1 MERGVKRSMLILA
14 ALILLGAG
22 SAEAAIGDHC
32 EVKDPTGSPLNLRV
46 SPRGAV
52 VGTLPNGMKLV
63 IVDEAVID
71 ETKTWA
77 RVNTEVSL
85 VPLGWVYRDYLAC
98 NRP

>member
-1 MERGVKRSMLILA
+1 
-14 ALILLGAG
+14 
-22 SAEAAIGDHC
+22 
-32 EVKDPTGSPLNLRV
+32 
-46 SPRGAV
+46 
-52 VGTLPNGMKLV
+52 MKLI

-98 NRP
+98 K

>member
-1 MERGVKRSMLILA
+1 MEVRVTRSPIALA
-14 ALILLGAG
+14 ILILLVAG
-22 SAEAAIGDHC
+22 SAEAAIGQRC
-32 EVKDPTGSPLNLRV
+32 EVKDPTGRPLNVRT

-52 VGTLPNGMKLV
+52 VGALPNGMKLI

-71 ETKTWA
+71 DTKTWA

-98 NRP
+98 N

>member
-1 MERGVKRSMLILA
+1 MEVGAMRSMIALA
-14 ALILLGAG
+14 AVILLAAG
-22 SAEAAIGDHC
+22 SAEAAIGQRC
-32 EVKDPTGSPLNLRV
+32 EVKDPTGGPLNVRTG
-46 SPRGAV
+46 PRGAV
-52 VGTLPNGMKLV
+52 VGAIPNGMKLI

-98 NRP
+98 K